1 LKLPFQQLAAHLQ
14 RELLGAYLV
23 AGDEPLLVASAL
35 DRLREAARARGFEER
50 ELHVVERGFRWAE
63 IEAEAGNLSL
73 FAARRIVELRLGSP
87 RPGDAGARALRGL
100 IEQPDPDRLV
110 LVAINAK
117 LDAAA
122 TRSAWVKAFEQHGA
136 RVEIWPV
143 DRAAMP
149 RWIAGRA
156 RELELDMGSGAA
168 ALLADRV
175 EGNLLAA
182 DQELVKLSLT
192 ARGRIDEAAVLES
205 VANSAR
211 FDVFRLTDAV
221 VAGEVARALRVLE
234 GLRAEGVQPVLVSWA
249 LSREIALLGKLAF
262 ALARGESVDRACAQN
277 GVWRNRQPGVKRA
290 LQRLR
295 GRRLR
300 RLLERAAEVDRT
312 VKGPQHAQAWDALT
326 GLVIEAV
333 TGK

>member
-1 LKLPFQQLAAHLQ
+1 M
-14 RELLGAYLV
+14 
-23 AGDEPLLVASAL
+23 AGDEPLLVASAV

-63 IEAEAGNLSL
+63 LEAGAGNLSL
-73 FAARRIVELRLGSP
+73 FAARRIIELRLASP

-122 TRSAWVKAFEQHGA
+122 TRSAWVKAFEKHGA

-156 RELELDMGSGAA
+156 RELELDMSSAA
-168 ALLADRV
+168 ATLLADRV

-221 VAGEVARALRVLE
+221 VAGEVARALRVLD

-249 LSREIALLGKLAF
+249 LSREIALLGKLSF
-262 ALARGESVDRACAQN
+262 AVARGESVDRACAQN
-277 GVWRNRQPGVKRA
+277 GVWRNRQPGIKRA

-312 VKGPQHAQAWDALT
+312 VKGPQHNQAWDALT
-326 GLVIEAV
+326 GLVMEAV
-333 TGK
+333 AGK